1 MLQGEDVSDAV
12 ECAWSHPMKTIQD
25 EDGVTTLVKKPKR
38 EWTLNEKAAGIAN
51 SKALLSIFNAMDETQ
66 TKLISNCKI
75 AKEAWDI
82 LENAFEGSAQV
93 RESKLDHVETLFE
106 GMKMNEDET
115 IAVYY
120 NRFMDVVNQA
130 EAFGMHFEEKRL
142 VRKMLKSLT
151 KNFRPKVIM
160 LDEPPKLKNMTLD
173 ELYGTLVSYEMN
185 YLGDETPKS
194 MALSVE
200 DMELIES
207 DEEMAFLSRKLSRMI
222 SEKHAAK
229 MKYGKLQNRGG
240 YQSVS
245 TSSSQRKYSEQ
256 KPSNYSKQKEKFYGK
271 KREKRAYQATWSDN
285 DEEET
290 VCVEEQAE
298 DDEVVAFM
306 ADESDFIK
314 HDGASTDKASEESIE
329 LNAYE
334 LIEAYEEMVLE
345 QKKFVLKLQ
354 DEIEVLKKDVA
365 VKSTES
371 DALMNE
377 NLRLKDE
384 NDRLRKGKEKLDEI
398 LSIGKPFDDHKG
410 VGFCE
415 SSHRKSTTFVRG
427 GLLTNVK
434 LPLPG
439 KKPTPAQTQELERN
453 KKKNETGKLPGH
465 VVERYYKLINDVM
478 SGRNIRWPTEGLKQN
493 IKVGLVCIPKKDHKQ
508 MECNVILSSQ
518 ESTRADRWYFDSGCS
533 RHITKQKG
541 LLKNFVEDRSSDVI
555 FGDSARGKISGYGI
569 LEKEGIP
576 RLSKDSCEVYN
587 DEQKRVMT
595 GVRSK
600 NNCYLLEYPKMEA
613 LILKDDETML
623 WHTRY
628 TWVDFLREKSGAFD
642 AFEKLSTRL
651 MNEKKSK
658 INRLRTDHGKE

>member
-1 MLQGEDVSDAV
+1 MSKEGRSTSRPPLFDGTNYQILKNKMEAFQMLQGEDVSDAV

-38 EWTLNEKAAGIAN
+38 EWTLNEKA
-51 SKALLSIFNAMDETQ
+51 
-66 TKLISNCKI
+66 
-75 AKEAWDI
+75 EAWDI
-82 LENAFEGSAQV
+82 LENAFEGSTQV

-115 IAVYY
+115 IVVYY

-130 EAFGMHFEEKRL
+130 EALGIRFEEKRL

-185 YLGDETPKS
+185 YLEDETPKS
-194 MALSVE
+194 LALSVE

-222 SEKHAAK
+222 NEKRAAK

-240 YQSVS
+240 YHA
-245 TSSSQRKYSEQ
+245 
-256 KPSNYSKQKEKFYGK
+256 PNYSKPKEKFDGGFKKKFTVSPKPESVKEPICYGCGGVGHIKSECPTVK

-290 VCVEEQAE
+290 VYVEEQAE

-306 ADESDFIK
+306 ADESEAIK
-314 HDGASTDKASEESIE
+314 NDGASIDKALEESIE
-329 LNAYE
+329 LDADE

-345 QKKFVLKLQ
+345 QKKSVNDKLE

-371 DALMNE
+371 DALRNE

-384 NDRLRKGKEKLDEI
+384 NDRLRKGKEKE
-398 LSIGKPFDDHKG
+398 
-410 VGFCE
+410 E
-415 SSHRKSTTFVRG
+415 TSTCSDSE
-427 GLLTNVK
+427 
-434 LPLPG
+434 P
-439 KKPTPAQTQELERN
+439 ERN
-453 KKKNETGKLPGH
+453 KKKNKTGKFIKNQVTRKQSSRSTDCNYCRLPGH
-465 VVERYYKLINDVM
+465 VVERCYKLIKDVM

-493 IKVGLVCIPKKDHKQ
+493 IKVRLVWIPKKHHKQ

-518 ESTRADRWYFDSGCS
+518 ESTRVDRWYFDSGCS
-533 RHITKQKG
+533 RHMTNQKG
-541 LLKNFVEDRSSDVI
+541 LLKNLFEDRSGDVI
-555 FGDSARGKISGYGI
+555 FGDGARGKISGYGI
-569 LEKEGIP
+569 LEKEGTP

-595 GVRSK
+595 SVRSK

-623 WHTRY
+623 WHTRLGH
-628 TWVDFLREKSGAFD
+628 V
-642 AFEKLSTRL
+642 
-651 MNEKKSK
+651 NP
-658 INRLRTDHGKE
+658 